1 MTTAGGI
8 TVRPIRDNH
17 RTAVAAL
24 MRTHGIGGT
33 GPWEM
38 ESGRQLVFDHL
49 VAVED
54 GQVVGWLEG
63 RLDADGGPHPRFNLP
78 YANGA
83 WLYWIVVSP
92 DHRRC
97 GIGRA
102 LINAAATVARDRGC
116 EFIGGLVD
124 QNSPWEERLAFL
136 TQCGL
141 LPLVPADPSDAV
153 GNSTQAVIAATSA
166 WSTSDG

>member
-1 MTTAGGI
+1 M
-8 TVRPIRDNH
+8 
-17 RTAVAAL
+17 AAL
-24 MRTHGIGGT
+24 MRSHGVEGT

-54 GQVVGWLEG
+54 EQVFGWLEG
-63 RLDADGGPHPRFNLP
+63 RLNADGRPHPRFNLT
-78 YANGA
+78 YANSA

-92 DHRRC
+92 HHRRR
-97 GIGRA
+97 GIGQA
-102 LINAAATVARDRGC
+102 LINAAATVALHRGA

-136 TQCGL
+136 THCGL

-153 GNSTQAVIAATSA
+153 GNTTQAVIAATSA
-166 WSTSDG
+166 FSTSDSEPILR